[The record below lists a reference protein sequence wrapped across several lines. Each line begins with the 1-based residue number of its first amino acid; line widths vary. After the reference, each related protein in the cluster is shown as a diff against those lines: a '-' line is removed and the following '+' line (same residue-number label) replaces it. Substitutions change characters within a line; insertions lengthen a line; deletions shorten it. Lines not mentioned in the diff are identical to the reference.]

1 MHVYFRRRV
10 DMIDWY
16 DRTGFTE
23 PTLSE
28 LLEDPV
34 IHLLMSSDGRTRSSF
49 ARYSQIFTPDSFGTR
64 RHPSGQGESSSGVRS
79 NNPFFR
85 RV

>member
-1 MHVYFRRRV
+1 
-10 DMIDWY
+10 MIDWY

-34 IHLLMSSDGRTRSSF
+34 IHLLMSSDGVDPVELRSLFADLHTRLVRNKTASV
-49 ARYSQIFTPDSFGTR
+49 GTR
-64 RHPSGQGESSSGVRS
+64 GI
-79 NNPFFR
+79 
-85 RV
+85 